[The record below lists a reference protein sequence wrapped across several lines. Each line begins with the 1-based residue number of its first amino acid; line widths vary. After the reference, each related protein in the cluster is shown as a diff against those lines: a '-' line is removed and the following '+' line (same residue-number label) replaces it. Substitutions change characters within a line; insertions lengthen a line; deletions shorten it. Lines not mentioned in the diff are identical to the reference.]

1 MKFWVLGGKNPFEYF
16 QLGVDEATKE
26 KINALIMQ
34 RDEAKKAKD
43 FATSDKIRDAILA
56 YGVSIMD
63 TPQGTFWEKI

>member
-1 MKFWVLGGKNPFEYF
+1 
-16 QLGVDEATKE
+16 
-26 KINALIMQ
+26 MQ

-43 FATSDKIRDAILA
+43 FATSDKIRDAILV